1 MPGTIL
7 ATYLN
12 DHLAGSVAA
21 LELLDN
27 LLEHNPAAGRDTLVE
42 VRSEIQRDQQLLRD
56 ILDRIGSRESTT
68 RKVAAWLSEKL
79 GQVKLSF
86 DDSGTGDLRAL
97 EALEALGL
105 GIQGKLS
112 LWRALGAVADRIP
125 ALGSLDFPDL
135 QRRAEEQFERIEEL
149 RLRAARVAL
158 GP

>member
-1 MPGTIL
+1 MPGTSFT
-7 ATYLN
+7 TYLN
-12 DHLAGSVAA
+12 DHLAGSVIA

-42 VRSEIQRDQQLLRD
+42 VRSEIEKDQQVLRD
-56 ILDRIGSRESTT
+56 ILDRIGSRESTA

-79 GQVKLSF
+79 GQAKLSF
-86 DDSGTGDLRAL
+86 DNSGTGDLRAL

-112 LWRALGAVADRIP
+112 LWRALAAVAGRIP
-125 ALGSLDFPDL
+125 ALGGLDFLDL
-135 QRRAEEQFERIEEL
+135 QRRAERQFARVEEL